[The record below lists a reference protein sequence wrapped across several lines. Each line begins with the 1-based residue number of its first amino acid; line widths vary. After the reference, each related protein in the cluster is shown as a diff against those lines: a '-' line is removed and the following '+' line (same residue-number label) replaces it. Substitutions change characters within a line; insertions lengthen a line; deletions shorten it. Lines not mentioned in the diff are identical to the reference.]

1 MVQPVAEDLHWI
13 QIEDF
18 VEIFNRLYIV
28 TDLTFE
34 KKGICRRFNS
44 RWLPGDFIA
53 GSGGPPIVI
62 KKELIEEDEEEEEED
77 EDEEGEREEKI
88 KEPKPPQYQKFPV
101 VNDAFTDNP
110 MYPFA
115 VTESTTMVITLFQ
128 LDKRWNSTGRFGQD
142 PTKVLAS
149 NFLSRKDRLEAVMKY
164 PIGLGFI
171 LARLSGLKIR
181 LTDFRLKKIAHTS
194 EFISFS
200 NSISV
205 VVSLFPGRYAIIP
218 FTHSNLDA
226 QMDYSLHCQFYSSH
240 IEFEIDDVIQQ
251 RLQDKEP
258 SDDGNEGGAGEEE
271 DEPEDNDLLMIHN
284 HERSD
289 EHLSEHMEE
298 VLLLNS
304 PQKNFIQKTSV
315 LDKNIYQTDTP
326 KPMNNNNNNNLNA
339 SASLTQHQNTQSRI
353 DYENDHVHILTDNVS
368 LLSYEKMKSHH
379 HRNNEDNDN
388 ESVMSSSQQEG
399 AHRPLVPL
407 PKLFFHPLWEF
418 QEDMEE
424 LSMNH
429 LYLEVNE
436 MMKYVKTLKTE
447 IRKLHGTMKA
457 TSSSHPNNE
466 NEHHENKR
474 NHHPSK
480 ERK

>member
-62 KKELIEEDEEEEEED
+62 KKELIEEEEEEEEED
-77 EDEEGEREEKI
+77 EGEREEKI
-88 KEPKPPQYQKFPV
+88 KEPKPPQYQKFPL
-101 VNDAFTDNP
+101 VNEAFTDNP

-164 PIGLGFI
+164 PVGLGFI

-258 SDDGNEGGAGEEE
+258 SDDGNDEGGGGREE
-271 DEPEDNDLLMIHN
+271 DEEPEDNELLMIHN
-284 HERSD
+284 NERSD
-289 EHLSEHMEE
+289 EHLSENMDE
-298 VLLLNS
+298 VILLNS

-315 LDKNIYQTDTP
+315 LDKNIYQSETP
-326 KPMNNNNNNNLNA
+326 KPTNNNNNNLNA
-339 SASLTQHQNTQSRI
+339 SASLTQHQNTQSQI

-368 LLSYEKMKSHH
+368 LLSYEKVRSAAHH
-379 HRNNEDNDN
+379 QHRNNDDDN
-388 ESVMSSSQQEG
+388 ESVLSSQQEG

-457 TSSSHPNNE
+457 TSSNPT
-466 NEHHENKR
+466 NEHENQSKR
-474 NHHPSK
+474 NHPSK